1 MPRKKKQ
8 YEIQFDLFGILLIV
22 LSIYFYISLLN
33 VKSGFIGIGIKSVLL
48 GTLGLGAYVF
58 PIMILILGIAL
69 IYMKSDLKM
78 NHRYYSFALFI
89 VAMLIGLYLA
99 TYERISFDSM
109 EPTWIDHITYSYA
122 NGQGENPVGGGAI
135 GAAIGYAF
143 VLLFGKI
150 GSIVITT
157 GLFVISVLIFTE
169 TSVRVVLDFIKASC
183 FKLYAIVVEAFK
195 QNKQKKPKKEKSTRD
210 NLEDSFISNELVKGE
225 QEKISEMDKKI
236 KILDFTKNF
245 DTNFKVNNT
254 DAQDKQKQHN
264 VTELEQV
271 RNKTKEKL
279 DKKAGQEEA
288 IPTIVPV
295 NMHYTGYELPPT
307 NLLNM
312 NQDNKSVNTKKEVMN
327 NVKVLE
333 ETLGNFGVSAKVSQ
347 VSVGPTITRYE
358 LSLSPGVK
366 VSKIVSLSDDIS
378 LSLASAGIR
387 IEAPIPGKSAVG
399 IEVPNKD
406 ITMVYLREVLESS
419 EFNNNKSKLSFAIGK
434 DVAGANIVADLAKM
448 PHLLIAG
455 ATGSGKSV
463 CINTLIASILYKTT
477 PEEVKLLM
485 IDPKVVELS
494 IYKNI
499 PHLLIPVVTDPKKAA
514 GALNWAVIEM
524 TERYKKFAANSVRDL
539 AGYNASPKEGIEK
552 MPQIVVIIDELAD
565 LMMVSPGDV
574 EDSICRLAQMARA
587 AGIHLVVATQ
597 RPSVD
602 VITGLIKANIPS
614 RISFAVSSQ
623 VDSRTILDM
632 GGAEK
637 LLGKGDMLYYPVGES
652 KPLRVQGA
660 YVEEKEIEKLV
671 NYIKA
676 QVPPSYNDEIMKNLD
691 QQDSE
696 EDPGDYDS
704 DADDLLPTA
713 IEMVVESSQASIMML
728 QRRLRIGYSRAARLI
743 DQMEERGIIG
753 GHEGSKPR
761 KVLMSKDELAAMRDD

>member
-8 YEIQFDLFGILLIV
+8 YEIQFDIFGILLIV
-22 LSIYFYISLLN
+22 LSIYLYISLLSEN
-33 VKSGFIGIGIKSVLL
+33 SGFLGIGIKSALL
-48 GTLGLGAYVF
+48 GILGLGAYVF
-58 PIMILILGIAL
+58 PILIVILGIAL
-69 IYMKSDLKM
+69 IYMKSDMKL
-78 NHRYYSFALFI
+78 NHRYYSFILFT
-89 VAMLIGLYLA
+89 VAMLSILYIVNINHIDYSVDPTFTDTIIRAYDEGLL
-99 TYERISFDSM
+99 
-109 EPTWIDHITYSYA
+109 
-122 NGQGENPVGGGAI
+122 NQGGGVLGAI
-135 GAAIGYAF
+135 VGY
-143 VLLFGKI
+143 VEVKLFYI
-150 GSIVITT
+150 SGSIVINI
-157 GLFVISVLIFTE
+157 GFFLIAVLIFTE
-169 TSVRVVLDFIKASC
+169 TSFKTVLEFIKTM
-183 FKLYAIVVEAFK
+183 FINGYTAILSLFA
-195 QNKQKKPKKEKSTRD
+195 QNNKKKPRKEKSKVKAID
-210 NLEDSFISNELVKGE
+210 DSFISNELVMSE
-225 QEKISEMDKKI
+225 QDRISEMDKKI

-245 DTNFKVNNT
+245 DSNFKVDNANIQ
-254 DAQDKQKQHN
+254 QDKAKPAHP
-264 VTELEQV
+264 TELEQM
-271 RNKTKEKL
+271 RNRTKEKQ
-279 DKKAGQEEA
+279 DKKADKEVEL
-288 IPTIVPV
+288 TFVPDLKP
-295 NMHYTGYELPPT
+295 YSGYILPPT

-312 NQDNKSVNTKKEVMN
+312 NQDVKTLNSKKEVMN
-327 NVKVLE
+327 NVKILE
-333 ETLGNFGVSAKVSQ
+333 ETLGNFGVNAKVSQ

-358 LSLSPGVK
+358 LTLSPGVK
-366 VSKIVSLSDDIS
+366 VSKIVNLSDDIS

-406 ITMVYLREVLESS
+406 ITMVYLREVLESD
-419 EFNNNKSKLSFAIGK
+419 EFKNNKSKLAFAIGK
-434 DVAGANIVADLAKM
+434 DVAGANIVADLASM
-448 PHLLIAG
+448 PHLMIAG

-463 CINTLIASILYKTT
+463 CINTLIASILYKAT

-514 GALNWAVIEM
+514 GALNWAVMEM
-524 TERYKKFAANSVRDL
+524 NERYKKFAGNNVRDL
-539 AGYNASPKEGIEK
+539 TGYNALIKDGVVK
-552 MPQIVVIIDELAD
+552 LPQIVVIIDELAD

-637 LLGKGDMLYYPVGES
+637 LLGKGDMLFYPVGES

-660 YVEEKEIEKLV
+660 YVAEKEIEKMV
-671 NYIKA
+671 NHIKA
-676 QVPPSYNDEIMKNLD
+676 QVPPSYDDEIIKNLE
-691 QQDSE
+691 QQEIDNESIDE
-696 EDPGDYDS
+696 GREVDE
-704 DADDLLPTA
+704 LLPTA

-761 KVLMSKDELAAMRDD
+761 KVLMTKDELAGMM